1 MGAGGLPSET
11 DAGIPRVRG
20 MAIIRDK
27 WRTWR
32 LHRGQQPPLAEAL
45 LDCFP
50 GVVVHTDAHGVILRV
65 NPGFEEHSGHPA
77 DALVGRRIT
86 CLDVDPLH
94 GDISHA
100 LAHCVA
106 RRRPWRGVLMCR
118 RADGRL
124 IHQDGVFQPLE
135 GGRGEPLRL
144 LVTLHDIT
152 ELRQKAL
159 HDHALLE
166 RLQGTLSR
174 LPGVVFQLRQ
184 DARGGLD
191 FLYLGDGLRALAG
204 LSPRSVMERADT
216 LLERIQAEDRAAL
229 TTSLA
234 QSAVSQE
241 PWWLEFRLETADGVC
256 WIEGRASPSRR
267 RDGTTLW
274 DGLLID
280 ITPRKQEEQRTQR
293 LVSTDMLTGALNR
306 RAFFDFGEAVRAHAA
321 RQGRSVPLAM
331 LDIDHFKR
339 LNDTHGHAVGDLALQ
354 AFAMTCRDSLRPY
367 DLFARIGGE
376 EFAVM
381 LVDSSPEEAWGVL
394 DRLRAAVEAIELEV
408 ADTTLR
414 ITVSLGLAVLPP
426 EGSVDLALSQADQ
439 ALYRAKHEGRNRL
452 AESPGYPR
460 SREDTPR

>member
-1 MGAGGLPSET
+1 
-11 DAGIPRVRG
+11 
-20 MAIIRDK
+20 MARIRDK

-32 LHRGQQPPLAEAL
+32 AHRGEQPPLAEAL

-50 GVVVHTDAHGVILRV
+50 GVVILTDAHGVILRV

-77 DALVGRRIT
+77 ETLVGRRIT
-86 CLDVDPLH
+86 CLDVDPLY

-100 LAHCVA
+100 LAYCVA
-106 RRRPWRGVLMCR
+106 RRRSWRGVLLCR

-124 IHQDGVFQPLE
+124 VHQDGVFQPLDA
-135 GGRGEPLRL
+135 GQGQPLRL

-152 ELRQKAL
+152 ELRQRAL

-184 DARGGLD
+184 DPRGGLD
-191 FLYLGDGLRALAG
+191 FLSLSEGLHSLAG
-204 LSPRSVMERADT
+204 LSSRSVIDRAEA
-216 LLERIQAEDRAAL
+216 LLERVQAEDRAAL
-229 TTSLA
+229 TASLA
-234 QSAVSQE
+234 QSAVSLE
-241 PWWLEFRLETADGVC
+241 PWRLEFRLETTDDVR
-256 WIEGRASPSRR
+256 WLEGRASPSRR

-280 ITPRKQEEQRTQR
+280 ITPRKQEEQCTQR
-293 LVSTDMLTGALNR
+293 LVSTDMLTGVLNR
-306 RAFFDFGEAVRAHAA
+306 RAFFDYGEAVRAHAA
-321 RQGRSVPLAM
+321 RQGRTVPLAM

-339 LNDTHGHAVGDLALQ
+339 LNDTHGHAAGDLALQ
-354 AFAMTCRDSLRPY
+354 TFAMTCRDCLRPY

-381 LVDSSPEEAWGVL
+381 LVDTSPEEAWGVL
-394 DRLRAAVEAIELEV
+394 DRLRAAVESVELEV
-408 ADTTLR
+408 ADSLLR

-426 EGSVDLALSQADQ
+426 EGSLDLALSQADQ

-452 AESPGYPR
+452 AGSPGYPR
-460 SREDTPR
+460 IGEEARR

>member
-1 MGAGGLPSET
+1 
-11 DAGIPRVRG
+11 
-20 MAIIRDK
+20 MARIRDK

-32 LHRGQQPPLAEAL
+32 SHRGKQEPLAEAL

-50 GVVVHTDAHGVILRV
+50 GVVMLIDAHGVILRV
-65 NPGFEEHSGHPA
+65 NPGFEQHSGHPA
-77 DALVGRRIT
+77 EALLGRRIT
-86 CLDVDPLH
+86 CLDVTPLH
-94 GDISHA
+94 GAMSHA

-106 RRRPWRGVLMCR
+106 RRRPWRGVLLCR

-124 IHQDGVFQPLE
+124 IHQDGVFQPL
-135 GGRGEPLRL
+135 GACRDEPLRL

-152 ELRQKAL
+152 ALRQKAL

-166 RLQGTLSR
+166 RFQGTLSR

-184 DARGGLD
+184 DTRGGLG
-191 FLYLGDGLRALAG
+191 FLYLSDGLRALAG
-204 LSPRSVMERADT
+204 LSPHSVMDRADT
-216 LLERIQAEDRAAL
+216 LLERIHAEDRGAL

-234 QSAVSQE
+234 QSAVSLE
-241 PWWLEFRLETADGVC
+241 PWGLEFRLETADGVR
-256 WIEGRASPSRR
+256 WLEGRASASRR
-267 RDGTTLW
+267 RDGITLW

-280 ITPRKQEEQRTQR
+280 ITPRKQKEQRTQK

-354 AFAMTCRDSLRPY
+354 TFATTCRDCLRPY

-376 EFAVM
+376 EFVVM
-381 LVDSSPEEAWGVL
+381 LVDTTPDEAWGVL
-394 DRLRAAVEAIELEV
+394 DRLRSAVEAIELEV

-426 EGSVDLALSQADQ
+426 EGSLDLALSQADQ

-452 AESPGYPR
+452 AGSPNYPWIR
-460 SREDTPR
+460 KDTR

>member
-1 MGAGGLPSET
+1 
-11 DAGIPRVRG
+11 
-20 MAIIRDK
+20 MARIRDK
-27 WRTWR
+27 WRRWIS
-32 LHRGQQPPLAEAL
+32 HRREQEPLAEAL

-50 GVVVHTDAHGVILRV
+50 GVVVLTDAHGVILRV
-65 NPGFEEHSGHPA
+65 NPGFEQHSGHSA
-77 DALVGRRIT
+77 KALVGRRIT

-106 RRRPWRGVLMCR
+106 RRRPWRGVLLCR
-118 RADGRL
+118 RADGGL
-124 IHQDGVFQPLE
+124 THQDGDFQPL
-135 GGRGEPLRL
+135 GADRGEPLRL

-174 LPGVVFQLRQ
+174 LPGAVFQLRQ

-191 FLYLGDGLRALAG
+191 FLYLSDGLCSLSG
-204 LSPRSVMERADT
+204 LSSRSVMDRSDA
-216 LLERIQAEDRAAL
+216 LLERVHVEDQSPL
-229 TTSLA
+229 STSLA
-234 QSAVSQE
+234 QSAVSLE
-241 PWWLEFRLETADGVC
+241 PWALEFRLETADGIR
-256 WIEGRASPSRR
+256 WLEGRASPSRR

-274 DGLLID
+274 DGMLLD

-321 RQGRSVPLAM
+321 RQGRSVPVAM

-339 LNDTHGHAVGDLALQ
+339 LNDSHGHAVGDLALQ

-376 EFAVM
+376 EFAIM

-394 DRLRAAVEAIELEV
+394 DRLRAAVEAIEIEV
-408 ADTTLR
+408 ADTTLW

-426 EGSVDLALSQADQ
+426 EGSLDLALSQADQ

-452 AESPGYPR
+452 AGSPDY
-460 SREDTPR
+460 SRIHEDARR

>member
-1 MGAGGLPSET
+1 
-11 DAGIPRVRG
+11 
-20 MAIIRDK
+20 MARIRDK

-32 LHRGQQPPLAEAL
+32 AHRGEQPPLAEAL

-50 GVVVHTDAHGVILRV
+50 GVVMLTDAHGVILRV

-77 DALVGRRIT
+77 ETLVGRRIT

-100 LAHCVA
+100 LAYCVA
-106 RRRPWRGVLMCR
+106 RRRSWRGVLLCR

-124 IHQDGVFQPLE
+124 VHQDGVFQPLDA
-135 GGRGEPLRL
+135 GQGQPLWL

-152 ELRQKAL
+152 ELRQRAL

-184 DARGGLD
+184 DPRGGLD
-191 FLYLGDGLRALAG
+191 FLSLSEGLHSLAG
-204 LSPRSVMERADT
+204 LSSRSVIDRAEA
-216 LLERIQAEDRAAL
+216 LLERVQAEDRAAL

-234 QSAVSQE
+234 QSAVSLE
-241 PWWLEFRLETADGVC
+241 PWSLEFRLETTDDVR
-256 WIEGRASPSRR
+256 WLEGRASPSRR

-293 LVSTDMLTGALNR
+293 LVSTDMLTGVLNR
-306 RAFFDFGEAVRAHAA
+306 RAFFDYGEAVRAHAA
-321 RQGRSVPLAM
+321 RQGRTVPLAM

-339 LNDTHGHAVGDLALQ
+339 LNDTHGHAAGDLALQ
-354 AFAMTCRDSLRPY
+354 TFAMTCRDCLRPY

-381 LVDSSPEEAWGVL
+381 LVDTSPEEAWGVL
-394 DRLRAAVEAIELEV
+394 DRLRAAVESVELEV
-408 ADTTLR
+408 ADSLLR

-426 EGSVDLALSQADQ
+426 EGSLDLALSQADQ

-452 AESPGYPR
+452 AGSPGYPR
-460 SREDTPR
+460 IGEEARR

>member
-1 MGAGGLPSET
+1 
-11 DAGIPRVRG
+11 
-20 MAIIRDK
+20 MARIREK
-27 WRTWR
+27 WRRWIS
-32 LHRGQQPPLAEAL
+32 HRREQEPLAEAL
-45 LDCFP
+45 LDCFQ
-50 GVVVHTDAHGVILRV
+50 GVVVLTDAHGVILRV
-65 NPGFEEHSGHPA
+65 NPGFEEHSGHSA
-77 DALVGRRIT
+77 EALVGRRIT

-106 RRRPWRGVLMCR
+106 RRRPWRGVLLCR
-118 RADGRL
+118 GADGGL

-135 GGRGEPLRL
+135 AGRGEPLRL

-191 FLYLGDGLRALAG
+191 FLYLSDGLRALAG

-216 LLERIQAEDRAAL
+216 LLERVQAEDRAAL
-229 TTSLA
+229 STSLA

-241 PWWLEFRLETADGVC
+241 PWWLELRLETADGVR
-256 WIEGRASPSRR
+256 WLEGRASPLRR

-331 LDIDHFKR
+331 LDLDHFKR

-354 AFAMTCRDSLRPY
+354 AFATTCRDCLRPY

-381 LVDSSPEEAWGVL
+381 LVDTSPEEAWGVL
-394 DRLRAAVEAIELEV
+394 DRLRIAVEAIELEV

-414 ITVSLGLAVLPP
+414 ITVSLGLSVLPP
-426 EGSVDLALSQADQ
+426 EGSLDLALSQADQ

-452 AESPGYPR
+452 EGSPGYPR
-460 SREDTPR
+460 IREEARR